1 MADDSKTE
9 TDERDDELDER
20 DSDDEVESER
30 KPEAK
35 TKTSASKPRAAAGR
49 AAPANAAGG
58 MPSAVVGVI
67 AVLALAAGGAGGWF
81 GHIAQAKAALR
92 ADSTAPT
99 TESGPC
105 GSWAQKVCGSAGKQ
119 SAVCQQA
126 KDASQMLTP
135 LTCQAG
141 LEAMPATLAKLKT
154 MRSSCDKLVAKLCAD
169 LPPDSQTCTMVKEK
183 TPSFPSQR
191 CDEMMQHYDEV
202 IGQLKQI
209 DAAQKQMG
217 AGGPGGP
224 GGPGGMSA
232 PGGPVVA
239 SPQ

>member
-1 MADDSKTE
+1 MADEKKNE
-9 TDERDDELDER
+9 ADEREDELEDQDDR

-30 KPEAK
+30 EPEAK
-35 TKTSASKPRAAAGR
+35 TKAGASKPRVQAGR
-49 AAPANAAGG
+49 AAPAKTAGG
-58 MPSAVVGVI
+58 VSSAVVGVV

-99 TESGPC
+99 TESGLC

-119 SAVCQQA
+119 SATCQQA
-126 KDASQMLTP
+126 KDASQFLTP

-141 LEAMPATLAKLKT
+141 LEAMPATLTKLKAL
-154 MRSSCDKLVAKLCAD
+154 RSSCDKLVTKLCAD
-169 LPPDSQTCTMVKEK
+169 LPPDSQTCAMVKER

-202 IGQLKQI
+202 IGQLKQL

-217 AGGPGGP
+217 AGGP